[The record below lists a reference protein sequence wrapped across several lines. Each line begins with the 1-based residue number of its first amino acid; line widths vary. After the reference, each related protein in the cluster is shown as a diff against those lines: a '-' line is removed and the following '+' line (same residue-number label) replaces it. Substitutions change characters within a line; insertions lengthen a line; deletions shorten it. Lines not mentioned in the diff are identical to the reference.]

1 MSTSSEQ
8 SIIFVYNADSGI
20 INTVKD
26 YWHKIIKPSTYE
38 CNLCALTFNNLGMKN
53 EWRTFVDDLGIPVEF
68 IHRDEW
74 MKMYPKENVE
84 FPVAFLKRG
93 DKLKLFINH
102 EEINKCK
109 TLDELMELVKNKMKS
124 NKY

>member
-1 MSTSSEQ
+1 
-8 SIIFVYNADSGI
+8 
-20 INTVKD
+20 
-26 YWHKIIKPSTYE
+26 
-38 CNLCALTFNNLGMKN
+38 MKN
-53 EWRTFVDDLGIPVEF
+53 EWKTFVDDLGMPVEF
-68 IHRDEW
+68 IHRDEC

-109 TLDELMELVKNKMKS
+109 TLDELMELVKKKMKS
-124 NKY
+124 MKY